1 MRCAM
6 TYCPI
11 GPIRVL
17 RQQAVAKPEDQE
29 MTWTTLHH
37 KAQQL
42 GFQLECHGSP
52 VEASSP
58 PQRDPSWICVG
69 SYGHM
74 TGLWAQPVTAQARAL
89 APDRVA
95 AMISGCCQ
103 HVGTLPDYDEDFQA
117 CLAPLLAA
125 VAHPEH
131 GRSPA

>member
-1 MRCAM
+1 
-6 TYCPI
+6 
-11 GPIRVL
+11 
-17 RQQAVAKPEDQE
+17 

-42 GFQLECHGSP
+42 GFELECHASP
-52 VEASSP
+52 AGEGGGAESSA
-58 PQRDPSWICVG
+58 QHDLSWICVG
-69 SYGHM
+69 SYGQM
-74 TGLWAQPVTAQARAL
+74 AELWAQPLTAQARAL